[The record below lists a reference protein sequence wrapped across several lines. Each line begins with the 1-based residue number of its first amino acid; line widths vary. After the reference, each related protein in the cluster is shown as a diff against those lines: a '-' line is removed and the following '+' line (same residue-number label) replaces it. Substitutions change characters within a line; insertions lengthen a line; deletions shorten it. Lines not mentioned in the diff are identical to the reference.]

1 MYHNYTPHW
10 TLSKYGSVAYKSSK
24 SLNVFSDSAAQ
35 VKRGINKN
43 FNIKI
48 ELFPFEINTCLPQS
62 HQFFWAQDTKE
73 IFFGLICSFF
83 KRQIIY
89 SISVTNKSLRFT
101 GKSDYKTKA
110 SIGQTSGQYSHLLT
124 FFILFSFSGLS
135 CCIYTTKY
143 KSKEI

>member
-1 MYHNYTPHW
+1 MYHNNSPHW
-10 TLSKYGSVAYKSSK
+10 TLSKYGSVAYKS
-24 SLNVFSDSAAQ
+24 Q
-35 VKRGINKN
+35 VKWGITQF

-48 ELFPFEINTCLPQS
+48 ELFPFEINTCLPRS
-62 HQFFWAQDTKE
+62 HLHYNINFWAQDTKE